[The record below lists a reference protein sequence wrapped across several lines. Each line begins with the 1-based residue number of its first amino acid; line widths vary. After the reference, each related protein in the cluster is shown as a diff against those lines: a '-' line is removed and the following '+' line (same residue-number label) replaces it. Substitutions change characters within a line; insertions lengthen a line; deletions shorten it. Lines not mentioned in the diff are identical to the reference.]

1 MNKIETKERII
12 CALDF
17 KNMDLA
23 LNLIMKIEKYI
34 QWYKIGMELFTKEG
48 PPAVEKVIQRGAS
61 VFLDLK
67 YHDIPATVEKAVIS
81 AANLG
86 VSLLTVHACG
96 GEEML
101 EACARAKDRIKDPPA
116 ILAVTVLTSLGRE
129 SLIKIGVKSDPEEQV
144 LRMGLLAKKAGLDGV
159 VASPMEVASL
169 RNELGKDML
178 IVTPGVRLESESQ
191 NDHARVHTPK
201 LAIEDGADFIVVGRP
216 IRDAKNPE
224 EIAKKYISSIS

>member
-129 SLIKIGVKSDPEEQV
+129 GLKKIGVKYEI
-144 LRMGLLAKKAGLDGV
+144 KK
-159 VASPMEVASL
+159 
-169 RNELGKDML
+169 
-178 IVTPGVRLESESQ
+178 
-191 NDHARVHTPK
+191 
-201 LAIEDGADFIVVGRP
+201 
-216 IRDAKNPE
+216 
-224 EIAKKYISSIS
+224 